1 LFDSKSCNTT
11 GEPVHGLDVLKP
23 LFATGPQPFGG
34 LKLRFQQPLAG
45 LAAGCDLM
53 LNGDREAVRLVLEG
67 RLGVEV
73 ALNHRFGQGV
83 K

>member
-1 LFDSKSCNTT
+1 
-11 GEPVHGLDVLKP
+11 
-23 LFATGPQPFGG
+23 
-34 LKLRFQQPLAG
+34 
-45 LAAGCDLM
+45 M